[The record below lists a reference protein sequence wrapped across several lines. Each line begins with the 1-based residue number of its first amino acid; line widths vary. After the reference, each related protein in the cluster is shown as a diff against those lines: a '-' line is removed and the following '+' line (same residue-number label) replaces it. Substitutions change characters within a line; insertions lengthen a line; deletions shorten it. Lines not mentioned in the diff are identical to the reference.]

1 MLCTPGQG
9 RGQGL
14 LSERSAG
21 LLDMPSDRTLK
32 AQKVGDIAWLED
44 LVLAGKEQ
52 EPASRPVLWA
62 SLHWR
67 FHFLWFSMRTVKGSW
82 SVQGFPASEAVA
94 LEIDAEP
101 T

>member
-14 LSERSAG
+14 LSEPSAG
-21 LLDMPSDRTLK
+21 LLDTPSDRTLK
-32 AQKVGDIAWLED
+32 AQKVGDIAWLGD

-67 FHFLWFSMRTVKGSW
+67 FHSLWFSMRMW
-82 SVQGFPASEAVA
+82 FLRLEAVISRV
-94 LEIDAEP
+94 ETWERMVSP
-101 T
+101 